1 METFILVV
9 YILTNNPF
17 HELDAVPTVE
27 FTSEQKCKDFV
38 SNLQKTKKLKHN
50 SCALRSKIIDSQ

>member
-17 HELDAVPTVE
+17 HKLDAVPTVE

-38 SNLQKTKKLKHN
+38 SNLQKTKEVKTQFLCIK
-50 SCALRSKIIDSQ
+50 K